1 LLANTI
7 AGMRY
12 TVWSNPIYV
21 RANATSRHAMFR
33 YANRNDFIVRP
44 SDCTLRVILPS
55 LLLPCRSY
63 FFLLFVHQTE
73 PSCAVLYG
81 NDDGVG
87 GGGGRSGSRKSQIN
101 PFVIPHRSF
110 QPVRISTTSLLY
122 ATSAPSQNSSPFLFR
137 LPTVLS
143 REILQFHSL
152 YLSLPPFF
160 PSNITLFSPF
170 FFLFLPIPVAPS
182 LACLLTLSFFFRL
195 STVHIFR
202 SRNFTSSP
210 RLDSNSSQ
218 RGVPRS
224 HLFRLLF
231 LYDPI
236 ETSSP
241 FMRTIITISGAA
253 NCNWNGVRP
262 VLKLRSSQSGAPTG
276 IGRHA
281 AGNETKRFIETAWTK
296 RFFKLFV
303 FLSFLAKS
311 RAIILLYSIV
321 RARAYACVLS
331 LWFIY
336 RAIILHHRMH
346 FPSTQVTSRLSY
358 VMRYFG
364 FLSL

>member
-1 LLANTI
+1 
-7 AGMRY
+7 M
-12 TVWSNPIYV
+12 PPP
-21 RANATSRHAMFR
+21 H
-33 YANRNDFIVRP
+33 P
-44 SDCTLRVILPS
+44 PKTLPLFSSVSLPS
-55 LLLPCRSY
+55 CQERFYNSTVSICLFLHFSHLTLPY
-63 FFLLFVHQTE
+63 FRH
-73 PSCAVLYG
+73 
-81 NDDGVG
+81 
-87 GGGGRSGSRKSQIN
+87 
-101 PFVIPHRSF
+101 
-110 QPVRISTTSLLY
+110 
-122 ATSAPSQNSSPFLFR
+122 
-137 LPTVLS
+137 
-143 REILQFHSL
+143 
-152 YLSLPPFF
+152 
-160 PSNITLFSPF
+160 F
-170 FFLFLPIPVAPS
+170 FFSFSRSVAPS

-311 RAIILLYSIV
+311 RAIILFYSIV
-321 RARAYACVLS
+321 RARAYACVFSTFPLVYLS
-331 LWFIY
+331 RYYIASSNAFSLDSGHLPFELCHAILWLLITIRGARFVSMKKC
-336 RAIILHHRMH
+336 AI
-346 FPSTQVTSRLSY
+346 F
-358 VMRYFG
+358 
-364 FLSL
+364 FLSKKKVVSILAPCHFYPAYVKSLFYAHPYLRIIS